1 MYLTMLTHIEE
12 GNSTLVNGLVNFHK
26 CLLLHQIISEIQN
39 FQTVAYNFAACKTF
53 RQSISN
59 QRPNVADEQETFT
72 NAAYEEGDA
81 LDLVES
87 ESGTLLPFSFFQ
99 PSQDDNFVVVPML
112 ISFLSELPYNSE
124 EELWEISLN
133 R

>member
-1 MYLTMLTHIEE
+1 MLTHIED
-12 GNSTLVNGLVNFHK
+12 GNPNLVNGLVNFHK

-39 FQTVAYNFAACKTF
+39 FQTVAYNFT
-53 RQSISN
+53 S
-59 QRPNVADEQETFT
+59 QRPSAADEPETFT
-72 NAAYEEGDA
+72 HTNPAYEECDA
-81 LDLVES
+81 IDLAES
-87 ESGTLLPFSFFQ
+87 EKTEEGGTLLPFSFFQ